1 MDPKIVQ
8 LLPGW
13 MEVPQRKKWEME
25 TSFWD
30 VSPDLFITKGKC
42 VFFVFKLLLEREN
55 QKGGEARWCSI
66 WILYAM
72 CDESPLAELR
82 AEDRGRSIRAGCYAR
97 GWRGRKGGG
106 AGDSLSLPTLESLP
120 LCSVTVRSRQLTQ
133 HATCA
138 EFKPPSQCKNRTER
152 RDQVI
157 PRNRCRLAY
166 ISTRCFLK
174 LIIFFNSV
182 KDNEGAKKLPRHLIL
197 HRLYVI

>member
-30 VSPDLFITKGKC
+30 VCPDLCITKGKC
-42 VFFVFKLLLEREN
+42 VFFVFKLLLERVN

-82 AEDRGRSIRAGCYAR
+82 AEDRGRSIRAGYYAR

-106 AGDSLSLPTLESLP
+106 AGDSLSL
-120 LCSVTVRSRQLTQ
+120 
-133 HATCA
+133 
-138 EFKPPSQCKNRTER
+138 FPPSNPSHSAPLQCDHVSSHNMPHAPSSNLRVHARTER
-152 RDQVI
+152 R
-157 PRNRCRLAY
+157 
-166 ISTRCFLK
+166 
-174 LIIFFNSV
+174 
-182 KDNEGAKKLPRHLIL
+182 GATSSFRETGAS
-197 HRLYVI
+197 